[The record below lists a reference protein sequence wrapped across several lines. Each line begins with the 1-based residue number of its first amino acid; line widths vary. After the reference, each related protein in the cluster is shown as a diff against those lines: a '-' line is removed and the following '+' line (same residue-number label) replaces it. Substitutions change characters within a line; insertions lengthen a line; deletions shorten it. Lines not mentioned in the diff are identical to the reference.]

1 MVWFVL
7 KCFSV
12 EAIQVEF
19 SDPVAA
25 SDVKRYR
32 RFAGADLQVVWWAV
46 STGNVRVNGASGA
59 SGIPPDE
66 FTATIRHLKVG
77 RERSFR
83 HPRKTAGRRA
93 GLGVLAGARRVDY
106 VDDSG
111 LIGNRC

>member
-32 RFAGADLQVVWWAV
+32 RFTGADSQVIWWAV

-59 SGIPPDE
+59 SGIPPGE
-66 FTATIRHLKVG
+66 FTGTSRPLHVEKGALVSPFAENRPPG
-77 RERSFR
+77 RGCR
-83 HPRKTAGRRA
+83 
-93 GLGVLAGARRVDY
+93 VLAGARGVDY
-106 VDDSG
+106 VDDAG
-111 LIGNRC
+111 LFGNRY

>member
-7 KCFSV
+7 MRFSV

-32 RFAGADLQVVWWAV
+32 RFAGADSQVIWWAV
-46 STGNVRVNGASGA
+46 STGNVRANGASGA
-59 SGIPPDE
+59 SGIPPGAVTGTCRQLQ
-66 FTATIRHLKVG
+66 FG
-77 RERSFR
+77 RVRSFR
-83 HPRKTAGRRA
+83 RSRKA
-93 GLGVLAGARRVDY
+93 ARRVRAVGPGVDY

>member
-7 KCFSV
+7 KRFSV

-32 RFAGADLQVVWWAV
+32 RFAGADSQVVWWAV

-59 SGIPPDE
+59 SGIPPGE
-66 FTATIRHLKVG
+66 FTGSSRRLKSGNQRSIRDS
-77 RERSFR
+77 RQ
-83 HPRKTAGRRA
+83 A
-93 GLGVLAGARRVDY
+93 ARRVRCC
-106 VDDSG
+106 G
-111 LIGNRC
+111 CWPARRALIMLMIRA

>member
-32 RFAGADLQVVWWAV
+32 RFAGADSQVVWWAA

-59 SGIPPDE
+59 SGIPRGGIHRNQPSWDVPD
-66 FTATIRHLKVG
+66 TAIF
-77 RERSFR
+77 S
-83 HPRKTAGRRA
+83 
-93 GLGVLAGARRVDY
+93 
-106 VDDSG
+106 
-111 LIGNRC
+111 